1 MSDEFSVEASLGYM
15 LRRMTE
21 PTDQKQLPRYTREQ
35 LLDIVTNH
43 IDPAQR
49 RTAGEM
55 LYREGQISELD
66 KAIEQTRRI
75 NDLLSKMGLA

>member
-21 PTDQKQLPRYTREQ
+21 PTDPKQLPRYTREH

-55 LYREGQISELD
+55 LYREGQIAELD
-66 KAIEQTRRI
+66 KQIESTK
-75 NDLLSKMGLA
+75 KMNEMLAKTGAK

>member
-55 LYREGQISELD
+55 LYREGVIAELD
-66 KAIEQTRRI
+66 KQIESTK
-75 NDLLSKMGLA
+75 KMNEMLAKTGAK